1 MHWLFTIVLLVVT
14 IGQRTTDAY
23 SVLVSLYSYCIQA
36 FFSLLLSIGILYL
49 RFSSRSNWKAKAK
62 GFLPFF
68 SVLAATVYAIGN
80 LFPLVAL
87 WVPPNG
93 EYARTTI
100 AKLDWFITPST
111 CISILGFGLLWWV
124 SFVFIA
130 RVMEKRN
137 GTVFTVE
144 KVPDLRRDPPG
155 GPVVQIHE
163 SVFLSWTAKEA
174 LGSDYEVPAM
184 SISLTKERT

>member
-1 MHWLFTIVLLVVT
+1 M
-14 IGQRTTDAY
+14 
-23 SVLVSLYSYCIQA
+23 
-36 FFSLLLSIGILYL
+36 
-49 RFSSRSNWKAKAK
+49 
-62 GFLPFF
+62 
-68 SVLAATVYAIGN
+68 
-80 LFPLVAL
+80 
-87 WVPPNG
+87 
-93 EYARTTI
+93 
-100 AKLDWFITPST
+100 
-111 CISILGFGLLWWV
+111 
-124 SFVFIA
+124 FIA